1 MGRAVLKEKYAKY
14 QDEMANVVKERM
26 PSDEAI
32 DFYSWCCFSSIYYTG
47 AAILLAQIDRN

>member
-1 MGRAVLKEKYAKY
+1 MLKEKYAKY